1 MSHLPS
7 MPDGN
12 LMDSFRQYPELAA
25 PLHEFAQALM
35 RGDCPL
41 SAADRE
47 LIAVHV
53 SARNGCHFCR
63 DAHAAAL
70 AQLDEHA
77 PAPEQIGDDTLN
89 EAVRPA
95 MRPILAYAQKLND
108 APATV
113 DRGDVQAIL
122 DAGWDERAV
131 VYAALVCGFFN
142 LMNRWVE
149 GLGLPSDPS
158 VVRQAGQML
167 STQGY
172 QAVNQM
178 LAR

>member
-7 MPDGN
+7 LPDGN
-12 LMDSFRQYPELAA
+12 LMDSFQQYPEVAA
-25 PLHEFAQALM
+25 PLHEFAQNLM

-47 LIAVHV
+47 LVATHV
-53 SARNGCHFCR
+53 SARNGCTFCR

-70 AQLDEHA
+70 ANLEEGA
-77 PAPEQIGDDTLN
+77 PSAARSSGDNALH
-89 EAVRPA
+89 EVRPA

-108 APATV
+108 APASV
-113 DRGDVQAIL
+113 EQADVQAIL

-131 VYAALVCGFFN
+131 VYTALVCGFFN

-149 GLGLPSDPS
+149 GLGFESDPD
-158 VVRQAGQML
+158 VVHQAGRML
-167 STQGY
+167 AGPGY
-172 QAVNQM
+172 QAINDLV
-178 LAR
+178 AR

>member
-12 LMDSFRQYPELAA
+12 LLESFRQYPELAV
-25 PLHEFAQALM
+25 PLHEFAERLM

-47 LIAVHV
+47 VIAVYI
-53 SARNGCHFCR
+53 SALNGCEFCR
-63 DAHAAAL
+63 DSHAAAL
-70 AQLDEHA
+70 AHLDADA
-77 PAPEQIGDDTLN
+77 PPADRLTDAAAAD
-89 EAVRPA
+89 AVRPA
-95 MRPILAYAQKLND
+95 MRPILAYVRKLNE
-108 APATV
+108 APTAI
-113 DRGDVQAIL
+113 RQADVQAIL

-131 VYAALVCGFFN
+131 VYAGLVCGFFN

-149 GLGLPSDPS
+149 GLGFPSDPDL
-158 VVRQAGQML
+158 VPEAGRML
-167 STQGY
+167 AADGY
-172 QAVNQM
+172 EAINRM